1 MESCLVT
8 TSQLLEAII
17 SLLLKVW
24 LLLNLCLV
32 KTVDD
37 GVLALGN
44 QDALYFAGVLEADL
58 ADLHA
63 AVFLEVGP
71 WCVDDCDVV
80 FLVALCGMSDMPWE
94 GIKGRKCTLDG
105 IGLCQLGE
113 IHDEFFREG
122 VPCLA
127 FLHA

>member
-1 MESCLVT
+1 MESCLIT
-8 TSQLLEAII
+8 TSQLLEAIV

-24 LLLNLCLV
+24 LLLYLCLV
-32 KTVDD
+32 ETVDD
-37 GVLALGN
+37 GVLALGD

-80 FLVALCGMSDMPWE
+80 FLVALGEMSDM
-94 GIKGRKCTLDG
+94 L
-105 IGLCQLGE
+105 
-113 IHDEFFREG
+113 
-122 VPCLA
+122 
-127 FLHA
+127 

>member
-1 MESCLVT
+1 MFYPCLESCLVT

-17 SLLLKVW
+17 SLLLEVW

-37 GVLALGN
+37 GVLALWDE
-44 QDALYFAGVLEADL
+44 DALYFAGVLEADL
-58 ADLHA
+58 TDFHA

-80 FLVALCGMSDMPWE
+80 FLVASDAVLDTACL
-94 GIKGRKCTLDG
+94 GLDG
-105 IGLCQLGE
+105 VG
-113 IHDEFFREG
+113 
-122 VPCLA
+122 
-127 FLHA
+127 